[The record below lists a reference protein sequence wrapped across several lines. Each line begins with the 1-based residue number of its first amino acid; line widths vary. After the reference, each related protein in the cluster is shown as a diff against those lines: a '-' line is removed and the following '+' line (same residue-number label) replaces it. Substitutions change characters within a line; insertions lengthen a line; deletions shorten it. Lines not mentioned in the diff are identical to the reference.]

1 MNGRDPFPS
10 KSTLENRSMLR
21 VAMLALVVAVISL
34 FAWHPWGTRVAASAS
49 PRSAIGSA
57 ARPAIQ

>member
-10 KSTLENRSMLR
+10 KSTLENRPMLR